1 MTNVCFYF
9 QVHQPWRIN
18 EYSVFDIG
26 SDTGYFDEQ
35 KNRQIME
42 KVANKCYLP
51 TNQIM
56 LDLLEKHEDFKISY
70 SISGTVL
77 DQFEQYAPDV
87 LDQFRDLAETG
98 RVSFLNETYY
108 HSLSFL
114 FDREEFREQVNRHR
128 RTIENLFG
136 QTPDVLRNTELI
148 YNNDLAEEAA
158 EMGYSGVL
166 AEGWDDILGYRAPG
180 YVYTDPGDNVKLLLK
195 NYQLSDDIAFRFG
208 NRSWEGWPLTAEK
221 FADWVWP
228 IEGDTVNL
236 FMDYE
241 TFGEHQW
248 PDTGIFDF
256 LKNLP
261 GALKEKDVGFVH
273 PGDLLEREP
282 VGKLDFHRTV
292 SWADTER
299 DTSAWLGNR
308 MQDSA
313 SDSLYKLKK
322 PVFDAEDPEL
332 LETWR
337 RLTTSDHFYYMCT
350 KWFEDGDVHAY
361 FNPYDTPY
369 DCNMSYMNILRD
381 IRMRTQEKES
391 EAETKPDPESSEKV
405 S

>member
-1 MTNVCFYF
+1 MTDVCFYF

-26 SDTGYFDEQ
+26 SGAPYFDEW
-35 KNRQIME
+35 KNRQVME

-51 TNQIM
+51 TNRIM
-56 LDLLEKHEDFKISY
+56 LDLLEEHEDFKISY
-70 SISGTVL
+70 SITGTAL
-77 DQFEQYAPDV
+77 DQFEKYAPDV
-87 LDQFRDLAETG
+87 LDQFKELADTG

-114 FDREEFREQVNRHR
+114 FDREEFREQVLRHR
-128 RTIENLFG
+128 RAIQNHFG
-136 QTPDVLRNTELI
+136 QTSDVLRNTELI
-148 YNNDLAEEAA
+148 YNDELAEEAA
-158 EMGYSGVL
+158 SLGYRGVL
-166 AEGWDDILGYRAPG
+166 AEGWDEILGYREPG
-180 YVYTDPGDNVKLLLK
+180 YVHTDPGHNVKLLLK
-195 NYQLSDDIAFRFG
+195 NYRLSDDIAFRFG
-208 NRSWEGWPLTAEK
+208 NRSWKSWPLTAEK
-221 FADWVWP
+221 FAEWVWP

-256 LKNLP
+256 LRKLP
-261 GALKEKDVGFVH
+261 AELKKKDVGFVH
-273 PGDLLEREP
+273 PEDLLDREP
-282 VGKLDFHRTV
+282 VGELEFHRTV
-292 SWADTER
+292 SWADSER
-299 DTSAWLGNR
+299 DVSAWLGND

-313 SDSLYKLKK
+313 ADALYDLKQR
-322 PVFDAEDPEL
+322 VFDTGDPEL
-332 LETWR
+332 IDAWR

-369 DCNMSYMNILRD
+369 DCNMAFMNILQD
-381 IRMRTQEKES
+381 LSLRTQDADKATDS
-391 EAETKPDPESSEKV
+391 VETEEKV